1 MRTLDN
7 SYELSSL
14 KKCNKSSNQSSQR
27 HRNSIKR
34 RVEDIRRQYD
44 DALKK
49 ETAKFEEM
57 LRSPKSSNLPKQV
70 EEVEVQ
76 VSGVNLSQTS
86 NLL

>member
-1 MRTLDN
+1 MQ
-7 SYELSSL
+7 SEFESELAKTQEL
-14 KKCNKSSNQSSQR
+14 HKAE
-27 HRNSIKR
+27 
-34 RVEDIRRQYD
+34 VEDIRRQYD